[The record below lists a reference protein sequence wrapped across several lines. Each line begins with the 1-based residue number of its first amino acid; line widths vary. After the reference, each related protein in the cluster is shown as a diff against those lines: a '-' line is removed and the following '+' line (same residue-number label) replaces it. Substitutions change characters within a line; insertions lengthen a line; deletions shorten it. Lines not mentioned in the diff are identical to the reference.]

1 MVVVSDIGVVCC
13 FYKSS
18 NDGPSIKWL
27 YYVKYD
33 TVHNTCCWLS
43 DILFDDKDW
52 WNIYF
57 VEEEDV

>member
-18 NDGPSIKWL
+18 NDGSSIKWL

-52 WNIYF
+52 
-57 VEEEDV
+57 